1 MLDYSSHQ
9 SNNRGMSA
17 QSAEVPQVWKVR
29 LDSRR
34 RPTLPEEALRAAGFS
49 PGEDLRVRVAE
60 EGLLILETPA
70 HALARARSR
79 VAGVPRDRSYVD
91 EFLAWRREEAARL

>member
-1 MLDYSSHQ
+1 
-9 SNNRGMSA
+9 MSA
-17 QSAEVPQVWKVR
+17 QPADLPQVWKVR

-34 RPTLPEEALRAAGFS
+34 RPTLPEEAMRAAGFS

-91 EFLAWRREEAARL
+91 EFLAERQAEAMREL

>member
-1 MLDYSSHQ
+1 MSPQ
-9 SNNRGMSA
+9 SV
-17 QSAEVPQVWKVR
+17 EVPQVWKVR

-34 RPTLPEEALRAAGFS
+34 RPTLPEEAMRAAGFA

-70 HALARARSR
+70 HALARARLR

-91 EFLAWRREEAARL
+91 EFLAWRKAEAARE

>member
-1 MLDYSSHQ
+1 
-9 SNNRGMSA
+9 MSA
-17 QSAEVPQVWKVR
+17 QSVEVPQVWKVR

-34 RPTLPEEALRAAGFS
+34 RPTLPEEAMRAAGFS

-91 EFLAWRREEAARL
+91 EFLAERRAEAQLEL